1 MDDPDFDPDEYDR
14 THEGRFELVDDDRF
28 ERLHDT
34 SEHIKALLN
43 EFDTILR
50 KTNIQTLP
58 QLLNV
63 YSCTEKLRHTL
74 LQYHSRI
81 HTIRTNITPDDPNLK
96 SEMSQEL
103 ARIREVRRRQ
113 VLHQLT

>member
-14 THEGRFELVDDDRF
+14 THVGRFELVDDDSF
-28 ERLHDT
+28 KRLNDT

-43 EFDTILR
+43 EFDTILHETR
-50 KTNIQTLP
+50 IQTLP

-63 YSCTEKLRHTL
+63 YSCTENLRHTL
-74 LQYHSRI
+74 LQYHTRI
-81 HTIRTNITPDDPNLK
+81 HTIRSAITPNDPNLK
-96 SEMSQEL
+96 SEMSREL

-113 VLHQLT
+113 ILQQLT